1 MDLIYTNQNRE
12 DIGVLQDFSLD
23 LAFGSGENDFELTV
37 SRENNVA
44 QAGCYIYIQG
54 TEYGGIID
62 AVKSD
67 TGTAEVTYSG
77 RTWHGILNSKILEPD
92 SGQAYLTVSG
102 DANTVLAALISRMG
116 LGALFQALS
125 ASSGITVKSYQFDR
139 YVSGYN
145 GILKMLKSVGAKLR
159 IVHNGTNLVISA
171 VPVTDYTQDGVSDDQ
186 TALTVLKTKNKVNH
200 LICLGTGELADR
212 MVIHLYADAAGN
224 ISRTQTFTGLEEY
237 TAVYD
242 YSSVESEDDLVAGG
256 TERFRELLQQD
267 QLDVN
272 FPESDDIYS
281 VGDIVGATD
290 NVTGI
295 SIAVPVTKKIVKIE
309 GDLVSVA
316 IETNTESVSVQAST
330 GGGGSS
336 GGGSE
341 ELIAGSGIAVEG
353 RKIST
358 AAAPYNILDN
368 SYFLNPVNQDGIS
381 SVTSPAWTRII
392 DRWRAFSQSG
402 TITLRADGILVSG
415 DFSQPISIADSA
427 KYNGKTLTFA
437 AKIGGSVYCISY
449 LVNLD
454 GSYHED
460 STATPYGRIYIAV
473 GSNNDIAV
481 LIRNNTGSAVVEWAA
496 LYEGAYTAD
505 TIPAY
510 QPKGYAVERAECLRY
525 RERVRIIGVISKGSY
540 DGSVFR
546 FGVNYSEKRVIPTIS
561 IVEFWSPGWYGQ
573 SDMGNVT
580 VQVEDKF
587 RAAIC
592 TDKAATAGLI
602 AYCTV
607 WVNADL

>member
-44 QAGCYIYIQG
+44 DSGCYIYIQG

-102 DANTVLAALISRMG
+102 DANTVLATLIVRMG
-116 LGALFQALS
+116 LGALFRALS
-125 ASSGITVKSYQFDR
+125 TPSGITVKTYQFDR
-139 YVSGYN
+139 YISGYN
-145 GILKMLKSVGAKLR
+145 GILKMLKTVGAKLR
-159 IVHNGTNLVISA
+159 IVYDGTNVVISA

-186 TALTVLKTKNKVNH
+186 TALTVLKTKNTVNH

-242 YSSVESEDDLVAGG
+242 YSSVENEDDLVAGG
-256 TERFRELLQQD
+256 TERFKELLQQD

-309 GDLVSVA
+309 GDLVSVS

-336 GGGSE
+336 GGSE

-368 SYFLNPVNQDGIS
+368 SYFPNPVNQDGIS
-381 SVTSPAWTRII
+381 SVTASAWTRII

-402 TITLRADGILVSG
+402 TAKLQADGILISG
-415 DFSQPISIADSA
+415 DFSQPISVSDSA

-437 AKIGGSVYCISY
+437 AKIGGSVYCVSFS
-449 LVNLD
+449 VNLD

-460 STATPYGRIYIAV
+460 SVATPYGRIYIVV
-473 GSNNDIAV
+473 GSAKDLAV

-496 LYEGAYTAD
+496 LYEGAYTTD

-525 RERVRIIGVISKGSY
+525 RERVRVIGVISKGSY

>member
-44 QAGCYIYIQG
+44 DSGCYIYIQG

-102 DANTVLAALISRMG
+102 DANTVLATLIVRMG

-125 ASSGITVKSYQFDR
+125 TPSGITVKTYQFDR
-139 YVSGYN
+139 YISGYN
-145 GILKMLKSVGAKLR
+145 GILKMLKTVGAKLR
-159 IVHNGTNLVISA
+159 IVHNGTNVVVSA

-309 GDLVSVA
+309 GDLVSVS

-336 GGGSE
+336 GGSE

-368 SYFLNPVNQDGIS
+368 SDFLNPVNQDGIS
-381 SVTSPAWTRII
+381 SVTASAWTRII

-402 TITLRADGILVSG
+402 TAKLQADGILISG
-415 DFSQPISIADSA
+415 DFSQPISVSDSA

-437 AKIGGSVYCISY
+437 AKIGGSVYCVSFS
-449 LVNLD
+449 VNLD

-460 STATPYGRIYIAV
+460 SVATPYGRIYIVV
-473 GSNNDIAV
+473 GSAKDLAV

-496 LYEGAYTAD
+496 LYEGAYTID

-525 RERVRIIGVISKGSY
+525 REKVRVIGVISKGSY

-546 FGVNYSEKRVIPTIS
+546 FGVNYSEKRAIPTIS

-580 VQVEDKF
+580 VQVEDRF